1 MRGVLSCALTMEASF
16 PTLVL
21 LATLLLPL
29 LSFGLLAGL
38 SRRLPRQGD
47 WLACLLTAAS
57 FAGALISFAAVW
69 PGGEWY
75 VQADWFSLASHSF
88 RVGLWADRDASLM
101 AVLVTGVSL
110 LVQVFSI
117 GYMRGE
123 PRYGWYFA
131 CLGLFTFAMLGVVLA
146 DNLFL
151 LYAFW
156 ELVGLASYLLIGFWF
171 TRPGAATAARNAFF
185 INRLGDVGFLF
196 ALILVFGLFGSSDLR
211 FLTREALLPQ
221 NTAWSVVVG
230 LGIFCG
236 TVAKSAQF
244 PLQLWLPGAMAGP
257 TPVSALI
264 HAATMVAAGVFLLL
278 RVFPLLDETV
288 LTVIATVGAVTAF
301 LGAVAALSQMDIKR
315 VLAFSTISQLGY
327 MVMAVG
333 AGAPGAAMLHLVTH
347 AFFKACLFLC
357 AGSVIHALHEAAH
370 HADVPF
376 DAQDM
381 RWMGGLRQKLPVT
394 FACYALC
401 GLALAGMPLFSGFL
415 SKDAI
420 LTATLAWAEGTGN
433 GAAWTVPLLGFLS
446 ALLTAAYVGRQLL
459 LVFAGPSRLG
469 DEATYEA
476 ITEGPRVMR
485 VPTLLLSSLSLFFPF
500 SLNPLD
506 AGDGWLLPT
515 LSGNTSQSHD
525 WHGFTLV
532 VSTVLT
538 LIGLGIGY
546 LAVRRPHFRAPAP
559 LRALS
564 YRNWFL
570 DDAFRLVVVAPAK
583 LGARLARLTD
593 QKVVDALVN
602 FCGVAVVVLAHLVN
616 WLDRYVVDGVVRF
629 TAFAGGRLGQAA
641 RAESGRVQTYFAV
654 ALSGLLLALVWLLM
668 IL

>member
-1 MRGVLSCALTMEASF
+1 MMEASF

-21 LATLLLPL
+21 LAVLLLPL

-38 SRRLPRQGD
+38 GRYLPRHGD
-47 WLACLLTAAS
+47 WLACGLTAVS
-57 FAGALISFAAVW
+57 FAGALVAFAAVW
-69 PGGEWY
+69 PSGEWY
-75 VQADWFSLASHSF
+75 AQADWFSLASHSF
-88 RVGLWADRDASLM
+88 RAGLWADRTAALM

-117 GYMRGE
+117 EYMRGE

-151 LYAFW
+151 LYVFW

-171 TRPGAATAARNAFF
+171 ARPNAATAARNAFF

-211 FLTREALLPQ
+211 FLTREALLPRA
-221 NTAWSVVVG
+221 TAWSLAVG

-288 LTVIATVGAVTAF
+288 LSVIATAGAMTAF
-301 LGAVAALSQMDIKR
+301 MGAVAALSQTDIKR

-333 AGAPGAAMLHLVTH
+333 VGAPGAAMLHLVTH
-347 AFFKACLFLC
+347 AFFKAGLFLC
-357 AGSVIHALHEAAH
+357 AGSVIHALHGAGH
-370 HADVPF
+370 HAHVPF

-381 RWMGGLRQKLPVT
+381 RRMGGLRRKLPVT

-401 GLALAGMPLFSGFL
+401 GLALAGLPLFSGFL

-420 LTATLAWAEGTGN
+420 LAATLGWAAGTGN
-433 GAAWTVPLLGFLS
+433 GAAWAVPLLGFLS
-446 ALLTAAYVGRQLL
+446 ALLTAAYIGRQLL

-469 DEATYEA
+469 SGSDTAYAA
-476 ITEGPRVMR
+476 ITESPGVMR
-485 VPTLLLSSLSLFFPF
+485 GPMLLLAALSSFLPF

-506 AGDGWLLPT
+506 AGDGWLLPV
-515 LSGNTSQSHD
+515 LAGNTSPGHE
-525 WHGFTLV
+525 WHGVTLV
-532 VSTVLT
+532 VSTLLT
-538 LIGLGIGY
+538 AAGLGIGY
-546 LAVRRPHFRAPAP
+546 LAVHRPHFRAPAP
-559 LRALS
+559 LRVLS
-564 YRNWFL
+564 YRNWYL
-570 DDAFRLVVVAPAK
+570 DDAFRLAVVAPAK
-583 LGARLARLTD
+583 LGAQLARLAD

-602 FCGVAVVVLAHLVN
+602 FLGVAVVLLAHLVN
-616 WLDRYVVDGVVRF
+616 WLDRHVVDGVVRL
-629 TAFAGGRLGQAA
+629 TAVAGGRLGQAA
-641 RAESGRVQTYFAV
+641 RAKSGRVQTYFVV
-654 ALSGLLLALVWLLM
+654 ALSGFLLALVWLL
-668 IL
+668 LVT